1 MIGRKRL
8 LRVTAVLS
16 VAIATGQTV
25 ESLRSSAPGVEAGA
39 AAPVGLQALN
49 EHLPSS
55 ASLYPDGTAPLPQLM
70 GITPVTATSIKPDA
84 DGCAPALSLS
94 AAPGAMVDLA
104 LDAPCHA
111 GERIVIR
118 HSGIS
123 FTSKMGLDGQLSL
136 RLPALE
142 TEAMVAAYFEGSAV
156 AFATVK
162 VPDAAEKSR
171 FAFQAPFPVAFE
183 LRAREGDT
191 IHVGGS
197 SHSGHAASGRI
208 VTLGSEAVAQP
219 LLAQVY
225 TFPGIDLGSSKLSV
239 EVRIT
244 DQTCSRSFVA
254 ETRISQGGAVTAQ
267 SVPFAVPICGTSGD
281 ILLLKNLVPEPTLA
295 APN

>member
-8 LRVTAVLS
+8 FRVTAVLS
-16 VAIATGQTV
+16 VAIATGQAV
-25 ESLRSSAPGVEAGA
+25 ESLRSSASVAEDAGEG
-39 AAPVGLQALN
+39 PVGLVALN

-55 ASLYPDGTAPLPQLM
+55 ASLYPGGTGVLPDLI
-70 GITPVTATSIKPDA
+70 GITPVTATSGKPDV
-84 DGCAPALSLS
+84 DGCAPRISL
-94 AAPGAMVDLA
+94 AAAQGAMVDIA
-104 LDAPCHA
+104 LVAPCHA

-123 FTSKMGLDGQLSL
+123 FTSAM
-136 RLPALE
+136 ALE
-142 TEAMVAAYFEGSAV
+142 TEALVAAYFEGSAV
-156 AFATVK
+156 ALATVM
-162 VPDAAEKSR
+162 VPDVPQQSR
-171 FAFQAPFPVAFE
+171 FAFQAPFPVTFE
-183 LRAREGDT
+183 LRAEEGGT

-197 SHSGHAASGRI
+197 GRMGRTTSGRI
-208 VTLGSEAVAQP
+208 ITLGSDAVAQP

-267 SVPFAVPICGTSGD
+267 TLPFAVPICGTSGD
-281 ILLLKNLVPEPTLA
+281 ILLLKNLVPDPTLA